1 MSYHD
6 SLAPERRIGSTAA
19 HRLSRRACK
28 LAATCDWLAGADK
41 VSCAAVIVEISING
55 MHVLVDERL
64 EPGSV
69 VTVNVP
75 GRRENAEEFSKLGLV
90 VHVRENSRGWIEEVL
105 FLSPMAPEEVTEIA
119 GQR

>member
-1 MSYHD
+1 MSHHD

-19 HRLSRRACK
+19 HRASRRSCK
-28 LAATCDWLAGADK
+28 LAATCDWLAGTDK

-55 MHVLVDERL
+55 MHLLVDERL

-69 VTVNVP
+69 VTVTVP
-75 GRRENAEEFSKLGLV
+75 RAAEFDEQFGKLGLV
-90 VHVRENSRGWIEEVL
+90 VHVCENSRGWIEEVL
-105 FLSPMAPEEVTEIA
+105 FLNPMAPEEVIEIT